1 MSDAARPDG
10 SDPRVLTVPDDAPE
24 VWIARGNSS
33 AKAYH
38 TNECATVA
46 QMDDPKRV
54 AQPVAE
60 WNDHSKCARC
70 ERLDTGDDYERPGAG
85 PIRIDS
91 GYHNVSAVRCLA
103 IRALALRGYDQRE
116 IADYFTI
123 ERSTVARHIGGKC
136 TCDHH
141 GHTVTYDSDTTAH
154 AAADGGLPTDVR
166 NGGVVMPATTC
177 ARIRRL
183 LAEAPLSIQPVADLL
198 GASPTTVRKHATNH
212 DKCPHDHADR
222 HPPVEYDH
230 DAQTWRQRHE

>member
-33 AKAYH
+33 AKKYH
-38 TNECATVA
+38 TNRCATVE
-46 QMDDPKRV
+46 QMNDPKTV

-123 ERSTVARHIGGKC
+123 ERSTVARHISGKC
-136 TCDHH
+136 TCDHY

-154 AAADGGLPTDVR
+154 PAADGGLPTDVR
-166 NGGVVMPATTC
+166 DGGVVMPATTC

-183 LAEAPLSIQPVADLL
+183 LADAPLSIQPVADLL
-198 GASPTTVRKHATNH
+198 GASPTTVRKHAMNH
-212 DKCPHDHADR
+212 DKCPHDHADT